1 MKILLAADGSKF
13 TKKALAFLLANEN
26 LSGDSDEILVV
37 HAQPPMP
44 PRVKTLV
51 GAKAVRDY
59 HEQEA
64 QKVLAPIGR
73 VLERHGLPHKC
84 EWRVGNASQ
93 VVLDAAA
100 RQRSHLI
107 VMGTHGHGLLGR
119 ALLGSVAQR
128 VVSDCNVPVLLV
140 K

>member
-51 GAKAVRDY
+51 CLLY
-59 HEQEA
+59 T
-64 QKVLAPIGR
+64 
-73 VLERHGLPHKC
+73 
-84 EWRVGNASQ
+84 S
-93 VVLDAAA
+93 DAA
-100 RQRSHLI
+100 
-107 VMGTHGHGLLGR
+107 
-119 ALLGSVAQR
+119 
-128 VVSDCNVPVLLV
+128 DE
-140 K
+140 